1 MLLAK
6 INAAPMDIDNSPKVP
21 LQLVVYTDDTVDIA
35 FVDGSKLSLTPC
47 GTSFTYSQATEH
59 AIYG

>member
-6 INAAPMDIDNSPKVP
+6 LTAAPMDSDSPKVP